1 MLPLLWHVEVDS
13 SPRVRGIPPAF
24 AETVGNS
31 RHVVRG
37 CAQPIQG
44 RVLWRG
50 SASAQ
55 DDRSRDH
62 AEQGSH
68 RAMTM
73 ARRGRVSVRELVHGF
88 PFLCGADAP
97 HIVRGEIDGFVTR

>member
-55 DDRSRDH
+55 DGGSADGAKKQGRSVS
-62 AEQGSH
+62 A
-68 RAMTM
+68 A
-73 ARRGRVSVRELVHGF
+73 ARRG
-88 PFLCGADAP
+88 A
-97 HIVRGEIDGFVTR
+97 GE